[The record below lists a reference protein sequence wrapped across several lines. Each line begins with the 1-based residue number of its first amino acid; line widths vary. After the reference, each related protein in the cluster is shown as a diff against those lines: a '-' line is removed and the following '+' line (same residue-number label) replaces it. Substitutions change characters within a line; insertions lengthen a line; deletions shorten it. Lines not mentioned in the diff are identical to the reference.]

1 MSFQLPAGAR
11 SGRTRPAWSG
21 MAVVV
26 EAMLMLVFL
35 IGSLAILTQV
45 FATASVRA
53 REAHD
58 LAAAVSV
65 ATSAA
70 ERFAADPEGAEGVTE
85 AEGLS
90 VDCQVTSDQ
99 TTRGTIYH
107 ATITVRSEHVSE
119 PVYTLSTERYV
130 EGGQ

>member
-26 EAMLMLVFL
+26 EAMVMLVFL
-35 IGSLAILTQV
+35 IGSLAVLTQL
-45 FATASVRA
+45 FATASLRA

-70 ERFAADPEGAEGVTE
+70 ERFAADPERAEGTTQ

-90 VDCQVTSDQ
+90 VDCQVTSDE
-99 TTRGTIYH
+99 TARGTIYH
-107 ATITVRSEHVSE
+107 ATITVRSERAAE
-119 PVYTLSTERYV
+119 PVYTLSTDRYV
-130 EGGQ
+130 EGGR